1 MQFQQGSQV
10 TYVEL
15 EENDVNKR
23 FIVPNL
29 ENLEGKVRGLLRGQ
43 PKVFLVRTG
52 TATITSVPSDDVESV
67 AGLQAIPSAVTA
79 LYNIQVH
86 NHEVLGSAATTA
98 RYSDELT
105 QLIAASDAV
114 QPAQQGFP
122 TIQQVPVAITRPPA
136 PKVDL
141 TDQLRAQMTGVA
153 QNRLAAPALKQ
164 DEIAMEQMELVPED
178 KPILKMEDFIA
189 QQKAKKAV
197 SAPEPTKRE
206 INEALRPKPVG
217 KIDVLIEEIEDLR
230 EELSELRQLILE
242 MKSGLGV

>member
-29 ENLEGKVRGLLRGQ
+29 ENLEGKVRGLLQGQ

-52 TATITSVPSDDVESV
+52 TAAITSAPSDDVENV
-67 AGLQAIPSAVTA
+67 AGLQAIPSTVTA
-79 LYNIQVH
+79 VYDVQVY
-86 NHEVLGSAATTA
+86 NHEVLGNATTTA

-105 QLIAASDAV
+105 QLIAAA
-114 QPAQQGFP
+114 QPVQQGFVVVGQQP
-122 TIQQVPVAITRPPA
+122 TTPA
-136 PKVDL
+136 VKPAEPKVDL
-141 TDQLRAQMTGVA
+141 TAQLRSQMLGKAQEKLETPVM
-153 QNRLAAPALKQ
+153 KQ
-164 DEIAMEQMELVPED
+164 DEIGMEQMELVPEE
-178 KPILKMEDFIA
+178 KPVMKMEDFIA
-189 QQKAKKAV
+189 EQKAKQAIH
-197 SAPEPTKRE
+197 EPTKKE
-206 INEALRPKPVG
+206 VNEALRPKPVG
-217 KIDVLIEEIEDLR
+217 KIDVLIEEVEELR